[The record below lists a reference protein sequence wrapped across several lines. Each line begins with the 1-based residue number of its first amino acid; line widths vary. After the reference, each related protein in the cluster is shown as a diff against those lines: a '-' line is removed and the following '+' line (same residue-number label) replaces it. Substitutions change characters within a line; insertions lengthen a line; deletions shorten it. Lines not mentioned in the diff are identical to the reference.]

1 MTMEVESQR
10 SALPLARGPSAW
22 QKFIHGPT
30 AKTFVNQVWTENPIF
45 RQVLGVCSALA
56 VTNLCANTLV
66 MCVSVIFVTGGSC
79 LAYSAVRTF
88 TPLRTRML
96 VQMLVIASFV
106 IVANQFLRAYVFGIA
121 EQIGAYIGLIITN
134 CIILGRVEAFA
145 TKNRPWLAL
154 VDGVGCAVGYSAVL
168 TAVSI
173 PREILGS
180 GSLFGIEIPGIA
192 YPMPIKI
199 FGWENL
205 QMAKWQLLAAPPA
218 GFFGLGIVM
227 WICRGIQLRKEAA
240 EKN

>member
-1 MTMEVESQR
+1 MTTEAETSI
-10 SALPLARGPSAW
+10 SAVQTARGPSAW
-22 QKFIHGPT
+22 QRFIHGPT

-45 RQVLGVCSALA
+45 HQVLGICSALA

-66 MCVSVIFVTGGSC
+66 MCISVLFVTGGSC
-79 LAYSAVRTF
+79 LAYSLIRLI

-145 TKNRPWLAL
+145 AKNRPWLAL
-154 VDGVGCAVGYSAVL
+154 VDGLGAAAGYSMVL
-168 TAVSI
+168 IAVSI

-180 GSLFGIEIPGIA
+180 GSLFGIGIPGIDH
-192 YPMPIKI
+192 PIS
-199 FGWENL
+199 FEMLGLENL
-205 QMAKWQLLAAPPA
+205 QMAKWQLMAAPPA
-218 GFFGLGIVM
+218 GFFGLGVVM
-227 WICRGIQLRKEAA
+227 WICRGIQLRKEAK
-240 EKN
+240 EKH